1 MRSLHRVLCRLA
13 VIAWFMLPNAALAA
27 LPEGVTESSFVLP
40 SGERV
45 LELSIDVQASASDV
59 WGAWATSRGFSSWAT
74 PVAFM
79 DFRAG
84 GVIESSYDPKA
95 KAGDRGNIKNEILA
109 QVPQRV
115 FVMRNVQAPEKTPF
129 DAPTFQKTQTAVL
142 LTPLGETLTR
152 VTVTNSGYAAT
163 GAEWDGV
170 YQFFREGNAWTLAQL
185 RKRFVD
191 GPTDW
196 AKVFAPRTA
205 PKK

>member
-1 MRSLHRVLCRLA
+1 MRSIRTVLFCVALLIGFAGPR
-13 VIAWFMLPNAALAA
+13 AAHAA

-45 LELSIDVQASASDV
+45 LELSIDVPAGTLDV
-59 WGAWATSRGFSSWAT
+59 WNSWATSEGFKSWAVPT
-74 PVAFM
+74 TFI

-84 GVIESSYDPKA
+84 GMMESSYDPNA
-95 KAGDRGNIKNEILA
+95 KQGDRGNIKNAILVV
-109 QVPQRV
+109 VPQRL
-115 FVMRNVQAPEKTPF
+115 FVVHNVQTPEKTPF
-129 DAPTFQKTQTAVL
+129 DGPTFQKTQTAVM
-142 LTPLGETLTR
+142 LTPLGDKLTR

-170 YQFFREGNAWTLAQL
+170 YKFFRDGNAYSLAQL

-191 GPTDW
+191 GPVDW
-196 AKVFAPRTA
+196 AKVFAPRAA

>member
-1 MRSLHRVLCRLA
+1 MSSRHRILCHLA
-13 VIAWFMLPNAALAA
+13 VVSWFVLPHAALAA

-45 LELSIDVQASASDV
+45 LELSIEVPAGALDV
-59 WGAWATSRGFSSWAT
+59 WNSWAT
-74 PVAFM
+74 TEGFKSWAVPTTFI

-84 GVIESSYDPKA
+84 GMMESAYDPKA
-95 KAGDRGNIKNEILA
+95 KLGDRGNIRNEILA
-109 QVPQRV
+109 VVPQRA
-115 FVMRNVQAPEKTPF
+115 FVIHNVQTPEKTPF
-129 DAPTFQKTQTAVL
+129 DGPTFQKTQTAVL
-142 LTPLGETLTR
+142 LTPLGEKLTR

-196 AKVFAPRTA
+196 SKVFAPRTA
-205 PKK
+205 PNR